1 MAKRPQLL
9 NQRRSSGL
17 SHIFFMLC
25 AILVAALMFDLW
37 FVQRYFVVEVSGGS
51 MENTLFDGDVLY
63 ADRTAKPQ
71 RGDIVIIDV
80 TPYRDDGL
88 FRGEFIIKRLIAFE
102 GDSIQCKGNVL
113 YLKKAG
119 EDKYSRLEEP
129 YTDFPTRDFDEVTV
143 GEGEIFFLGDHRNNS
158 TDSRADGV
166 GCLKLSDV
174 VGVVPKWSVKLK
186 GAIGAWEK
194 FRSLFGVRTKT
205 EE

>member
-1 MAKRPQLL
+1 MKRPQLL
-9 NQRRSSGL
+9 NQKKSNSL
-17 SHIFFMLC
+17 SCLFFLLC
-25 AILVAALMFDLW
+25 TILVAALMFDLW

-51 MENTLFDGDVLY
+51 MENTLLSGDMLY
-63 ADRTAKPQ
+63 ADRIAEPK

-80 TPYRDDGL
+80 KSYQEAGV
-88 FRGEFIIKRLIAFE
+88 FRGEYIIKRIIALE
-102 GDSIQCKGNVL
+102 GDSILCKENIL

-119 EDKYSRLEEP
+119 EDKYTRLEEP

-158 TDSRADGV
+158 TDSRVEGV

-174 VGVVPKWSVKLK
+174 VGVVPEWSVKLK
-186 GAIGAWEK
+186 GAIGAWER
-194 FRSLFGVRTKT
+194 FRSLFNGRTKT